1 MASRKWLLDRK
12 TRGSRAITPIYTR
25 PRDLS
30 RIDRRIYIYTWRFR
44 CGERKKR
51 GEKIRGKF
59 DVSLS
64 LSLRKSKQRRKR
76 GIYTRMNSRHAQL
89 YITFHYLGRCPALL
103 LYAIRY
109 VSTRVFAYSSRM
121 SPIIFHVRVVRVNTA
136 GPLIR
141 SIRAA
146 SKFCFI
152 GFLATIADSNKFA
165 RC

>member
-30 RIDRRIYIYTWRFR
+30 RIDRRIYIHVEVSLW
-44 CGERKKR
+44 GEEKKR
-51 GEKIRGKF
+51 RKDWKVRRL
-59 DVSLS
+59 SLS